1 LRALELDALLERD
14 AYSHP
19 NFSDHLSDSEEYFRL
34 SVRGIHKVA
43 CATRAICKM
52 MATGSA
58 GWFLNSEDG
67 EPYSYTVDLRRG
79 LAASL
84 ESK

>member
-1 LRALELDALLERD
+1 
-14 AYSHP
+14 
-19 NFSDHLSDSEEYFRL
+19 
-34 SVRGIHKVA
+34 
-43 CATRAICKM
+43 M

-84 ESK
+84 ESE